1 MITKLTAEELKNVKL
16 KEITSVIGN
25 KMSAAEKDKLKGIST
40 ADERREFLIEMYNKY
55 IDLAIADENES
66 VKNEAVEAAKAEE
79 TAKKEEAVATSI
91 KEAESSLPNVS
102 AKTDA
107 GDINTSMSFTVVIRG
122 VSGHNGTF
130 TITCDRLLLV
140 AFRNPMAIIT
150 FRNPQR
156 ASQFV
161 NIVQNVKH
169 VKGIANITS
178 DARKHVIDRIKQINN
193 LK

>member
-16 KEITSVIGN
+16 KEITSIIGT
-25 KMSAAEKDKLKGIST
+25 KMSSNEKDKLKTITT
-40 ADERREFLIEMYNKY
+40 ADERRAFLVEMYNKY

-66 VKNEAVEAAKAEE
+66 AKADAVNAAKAEE
-79 TAKKEEAVATSI
+79 EAKKEEAITTSI
-91 KEAESSLPNVS
+91 QAAEDNLPNVS

-107 GDINTSMSFTVVIRG
+107 GDVNTSMSFTTIIRG
-122 VSGHNGTF
+122 VSGYNGTF
-130 TITCDRLLLV
+130 TITCDRLLLI
-140 AFRNPMAIIT
+140 AFRNPLASIT
-150 FRNPQR
+150 FRNSQR

-169 VKGIANITS
+169 VKGISNITP
-178 DARKHVIDRIKQINN
+178 DARKHVIDRIKQVNN